1 MRSCP
6 WPRRPL
12 LPFDALVG
20 VDRQSL
26 PGVRIDN
33 GQGTQAPTI
42 EQGIRDEVHRPQ
54 LVRGQRRW
62 LLSTGTEVFLI
73 VGV

>member
-1 MRSCP
+1 
-6 WPRRPL
+6 
-12 LPFDALVG
+12 
-20 VDRQSL
+20 
-26 PGVRIDN
+26 VRIDN